1 MIFLLYLVNFC
12 FLLSL
17 WALFVSRQNL
27 IVLFLLIE
35 IMLLCLSFEFISI
48 GLLFDDLLG
57 IVLFF
62 LLLSLAGSEASIS
75 LSILIIIYRLRGLI
89 SVYILSYLK
98 S

>member
-1 MIFLLYLVNFC
+1 
-12 FLLSL
+12 
-17 WALFVSRQNL
+17 
-27 IVLFLLIE
+27 
-35 IMLLCLSFEFISI
+35 MLLCLSFEFIII
-48 GLLFDDLLG
+48 GLFFDDSFG
-57 IVLFF
+57 IIIFF